1 MSMGRSMVALDSGG
15 VGTGVGALIE
25 AGIGG
30 IGRPNNQRT
39 EARVESE
46 TGTGVGVGAGGGG
59 GLSINQNSSIPVPHS
74 LTQQPRTSRTASA
87 QAQAQAQARAQSLH
101 IGMGGR
107 NVGGV
112 NRGSHGSNIGGVSS
126 EVGAMSENHIGVET
140 VADVALSQE
149 DELTRLARATS
160 TRGMTAE
167 QKRKRRL
174 AKKAEFARQSRKKKK
189 LYVRQLEDEID
200 ILRKRLE
207 QYEGKEGTRP
217 GGGGGMETR
226 MGVGS
231 GTVLENMA
239 SSSGVGG
246 YGPGIGGGQALTQ
259 QQKNDQHNAIQ
270 LKLETLL
277 ARAPGSDQTEL
288 KQVLAGLIQEASKR
302 NHKINWHLDQ
312 IKEELTPAWQTKFI
326 MWSLS
331 QEEDFYDKPGFWT
344 LLMHKEVGLTKE
356 QMAMLKSQ
364 RHTVMRE
371 KENVTKCQAGL
382 ERIRK
387 QTKTHLAALNEQ
399 MVKLK
404 TLLQPTQ
411 LAKLFVWV
419 DKNEWCK
426 QMMHCLWDKN

>member
-1 MSMGRSMVALDSGG
+1 
-15 VGTGVGALIE
+15 
-25 AGIGG
+25 
-30 IGRPNNQRT
+30 
-39 EARVESE
+39 
-46 TGTGVGVGAGGGG
+46 
-59 GLSINQNSSIPVPHS
+59 
-74 LTQQPRTSRTASA
+74 
-87 QAQAQAQARAQSLH
+87 
-101 IGMGGR
+101 
-107 NVGGV
+107 
-112 NRGSHGSNIGGVSS
+112 
-126 EVGAMSENHIGVET
+126 
-140 VADVALSQE
+140 
-149 DELTRLARATS
+149 
-160 TRGMTAE
+160 MTAE

-270 LKLETLL
+270 LKSSDLSYLLLDEPERARLKLFSNISIRLETLL

-371 KENVTKCQAGL
+371 KENVTKCQAGVY
-382 ERIRK
+382 K
-387 QTKTHLAALNEQ
+387 
-399 MVKLK
+399 
-404 TLLQPTQ
+404 
-411 LAKLFVWV
+411 
-419 DKNEWCK
+419 
-426 QMMHCLWDKN
+426 